1 MPARTDHDRRDAQHA
16 ARATIAIALGRYIRR
31 ITEQAYAHI
40 EEEATRD
47 SIGDVDWSE
56 VGTSAA
62 HRALAAF
69 GAGAGDRDQDGGRL
83 TPATVAGKV
92 RRRLVHYG
100 RLALPTRASLR
111 WRPW

>member
-47 SIGDVDWSE
+47 SDGERDWSAI
-56 VGTSAA
+56 GTACA
-62 HRALAAF
+62 DQALASF
-69 GAGAGDRDQDGGRL
+69 GAASPPERAIDGTTAELTAGSE
-83 TPATVAGKV
+83 VN
-92 RRRLVHYG
+92 
-100 RLALPTRASLR
+100 
-111 WRPW
+111 